1 MLTEATEIIQILLLS
16 NITIQVNHD
25 KIILYAI
32 VFFFAIK
39 TNLSKEK
46 LVKISK
52 YLNLKISRLWY
63 FLTLVCYL
71 KSML

>member
-16 NITIQVNHD
+16 NTTIQVNHD

-32 VFFFAIK
+32 VVFAIK

-46 LVKISK
+46 LLKISK